1 MNYLVLGGQ
10 AWSDSHEQAHRTCNY
25 RRRGGRGR
33 AGFRRRRAGGTGVY
47 AGLGWSETNTQGA
60 NTGALSGKLGYRFN
74 RYVGVEGDGSV
85 GLLSGGKDG
94 PAGSPTHV
102 DVKQKLA
109 GAGYLVGFLP
119 LMPNVDLLARVGYG
133 ASSYRVGP
141 AGAAE
146 YNASENGLRYGAGV
160 QMFRGSNGLRA
171 DYTREQMSNLTDPG
185 LALGG
190 RDHAD
195 VWSVSFVHKF

>member
-1 MNYLVLGGQ
+1 MNKQIALAAMAVAMGAAAPAFAQ
-10 AWSDSHEQAHRTCNY
+10 DAPE
-25 RRRGGRGR
+25 
-33 AGFRRRRAGGTGVY
+33 AGAY

-74 RYVGVEGDGSV
+74 RYVGVEGDGSI

-109 GAGYLVGFLP
+109 GAGYVVGFLP
-119 LMPNVDLLARVGYG
+119 VTSNASLLARVGYG

-141 AGAAE
+141 AGAPE
-146 YNASENGLRYGAGV
+146 YNASENGLRYGVGA
-160 QMFRGSNGLRA
+160 QLFAQSNGLRV

-185 LALGG
+185 GALASGK
-190 RDHAD
+190 DHAN
-195 VWSVSFVHKF
+195 VWSVSLVHRF